1 MPQDT
6 GTSLLY
12 SQPLFDTTVIPAGL
26 AGAVVSQFFVIPWS
40 QPLVAGVPK
49 TYRHTNMI
57 QAGRLE
63 EGNEMQIEAISLYFP
78 RTAEA
83 GAYPTIA
90 DMDAIRAGNFRLRFG
105 GNSDY
110 LILPIAAIPNGGW
123 SPTYSTDAALAA
135 EVNFTFNNGVS
146 VTQNKL
152 PLPQPIKLRS
162 QETVGV
168 TFENMDGIVA
178 PTEVIFCLWGPAI
191 RPVR

>member
-1 MPQDT
+1 MPVDE
-6 GTSLLY
+6 GSSLLY
-12 SQPLFDTTVIPAGL
+12 SQPLYDSIILPVGL
-26 AGAVVSQFFVIPWS
+26 AGAVVQQFFAVPWA
-40 QPLVAGVPK
+40 QPIAVGVPK

-57 QAGRLE
+57 QAGRME
-63 EGNEMQIEAISLYFP
+63 KGNEMQIEAISMYFP
-78 RTAEA
+78 RTGEA
-83 GAYPTIA
+83 GAFPTIV

-105 GNSDY
+105 GNTDF

-146 VTQNKL
+146 VSANKL

-162 QETVGV
+162 QETIGV
-168 TFENMDGIVA
+168 TFENMDAIVA
-178 PTEVIFCLWGPAI
+178 ATEITIVLWGPAI